1 MRPLKLI
8 LSAFGPYADRTELD
22 FEKLGENG
30 LYLITGDTG
39 AGKTTIFDAI
49 TYALYGD
56 GSGANREPSM
66 FRSKYAKADVPTEVE
81 LTFLCREKVYKITRS
96 PEYERPKARGEG
108 VTKKPADV
116 TLVCPNGKIVT
127 KVGAV
132 ASAIQE
138 IIGIDRNQ
146 FLQIAMIAQ
155 GDFLKLLLAPTE
167 KRIEIFRQ
175 IFKTENYR
183 YLQDRLKDEYLSM
196 EGERKSMRASIQQYI
211 NGAVC
216 DEEEPLKME
225 LDSAKRE
232 EMSAADTIVLLQKLI
247 EGDYARK
254 ALVEQAEKEQQ
265 KGLDEINL
273 LIGKAEDLIKAKSAY
288 AIAQSKIE
296 AESKKLQELAEA
308 LKVAQDKSKETD
320 GLDKRIASLE
330 SDLSKYKE
338 LAENVDKLQ
347 KCKDR
352 VRDEEQKRAKKESD
366 KLSYKEVLDGLKRI
380 VEENKNAA
388 ELKANKAAEREKAT
402 ERLTALEQA
411 HKDFSA
417 YQGLLTALQAQ
428 QADYESA
435 REKYTRL
442 NGEYTEKN
450 QAFLDEQAGV
460 LADGLHEGMP
470 CPVCGSKTHPC
481 LAKKAENA
489 PTEAE
494 LKQAKI
500 AFDEANKK
508 MTEASQRA
516 ATTRGKAENSKAA
529 LEGALDRLLNNP
541 EIKGAEQSI
550 LQAIQMQKTALV
562 GINDGLNQAIK
573 AEEAFKKAQER
584 IPNGEKAMKDVENA
598 LLELEKNIAADKKE
612 AEGLEEQIEKQ
623 RKSLQYPSKESAD
636 AEIARLQA
644 ARSGIKKA
652 LEQAQNAHAESEKA
666 VAGLQ
671 GSIVQ
676 LQKQLAEAK
685 EFDMES
691 LLAQKAVVQGKKAE
705 YEKQKEEI
713 SVRISTNETTV
724 KELEKQSGKLMEME
738 KRLQWVKALYATA
751 NGTLTGKERVKLETY
766 IQMTYFDRIIMRANT
781 RFMVMSS
788 GQYELV
794 RRKEAENNRA
804 QTGLDL
810 DVIDHYNGT
819 VRSVKTLSGGESFKA
834 SLSLALG
841 LSDEI
846 QSSAGGIK
854 LDTMFVDEGF
864 GSLDEE
870 SLSQAMKAL
879 NSLAE
884 GNRLVGIIS
893 HVAELKERI
902 EKQIVVTKERTGGS
916 KLTVRT

>member
-1 MRPLKLI
+1 MRPLKLV

-116 TLVCPNGKIVT
+116 TLVCPNGDIVT
-127 KVGAV
+127 KVGTV

-183 YLQDRLKDEYLSM
+183 YLQDRLKEEYTSM
-196 EGERKSMRASIQQYI
+196 EGERKSMRASIQQYV

-216 DEEEPLKME
+216 DEEEPLKIE
-225 LDSAKRE
+225 LDRAKKE
-232 EMSAADTIVLLQKLI
+232 EMSVADTILLLQKLI
-247 EGDYARK
+247 EGDYVRK
-254 ALVEQAEKEQQ
+254 NLVEQAEKEQQ
-265 KGLDEINL
+265 KSLDEINL
-273 LIGKAEDLIKAKSAY
+273 LIGKAEDFAKAKSAY
-288 AIAQSKIE
+288 LEAQLKMD
-296 AESKKLQELAEA
+296 AENKKLQELDLA
-308 LKVAQDKSKETD
+308 LKAAQEKAKETD
-320 GLDKRIASLE
+320 GLEKRIAALE
-330 SDLSKYKE
+330 NDLSKYKE
-338 LAENVDKLQ
+338 LADNVEKLQ

-352 VRDEEQKRAKKESD
+352 VCDEEKERGKKEADKVRYQEALD
-366 KLSYKEVLDGLKRI
+366 KLKKA
-380 VEENKNAA
+380 VEEHKDAT
-388 ELKANKAAEREKAT
+388 EIKANKATEKEKAT
-402 ERLTALEQA
+402 ERLSALEQA
-411 HKDFSA
+411 NNDFSA
-417 YQGLLTALQAQ
+417 YQTLLTALQVQ
-428 QADYESA
+428 QADYEKTKA
-435 REKYTRL
+435 RYALL
-442 NGEYTEKN
+442 NEEYTAKN

-460 LADGLHEGMP
+460 LADGLQEGMP

-494 LKQAKI
+494 LKQAKL
-500 AFDEANKK
+500 ALDEANKK
-508 MTEASQRA
+508 MTEASQLA
-516 ATTRGKAENSKAA
+516 ATTRGRVESGKTA
-529 LEGALDRLLNNP
+529 LESVLEKLLNNP
-541 EIKGAEQSI
+541 EIKGAGQSI
-550 LQAIQMQKTALV
+550 SQAIQMQKTALV
-562 GINDGLNQAIK
+562 GINDELNKAIE
-573 AEEAFKKAQER
+573 AEKLFKSAQER
-584 IPNGEKAMKDVENA
+584 IPNGEKAVKDVENA
-598 LLELEKNIAADKKE
+598 LLELEKQIAAGKKE
-612 AEGLEEQIEKQ
+612 AEGLEEQIGTQ
-623 RKSLQYPSKESAD
+623 RAHLQYPSKESAD
-636 AEIARLQA
+636 AEIARLQK
-644 ARSGIKKA
+644 ARSEIRRA
-652 LEQAQNAHAESEKA
+652 LEQAQNAHTESEKA

-671 GSIVQ
+671 GSILQ
-676 LQKQLAEAK
+676 LQKQLADAK
-685 EFDMES
+685 EFDLEG
-691 LLAQKAVVQGKKAE
+691 LRTQKVAASDKKVE
-705 YEKQKEEI
+705 FEKQKEEI

-724 KELEKQSGKLMEME
+724 KELERQSGRLFEME

-766 IQMTYFDRIIMRANT
+766 IQMTYFDRIITRANT

>member
-66 FRSKYAKADVPTEVE
+66 FRSKYAKSDAPTEVE

-116 TLVCPNGKIVT
+116 TLVCPNGDIIT

-132 ASAIQE
+132 ANAIQE

-183 YLQDRLKDEYLSM
+183 FLQDKLKEEYLSI
-196 EGERKSMRASIQQYI
+196 ESERKSMRASIQQYI

-216 DEEEPLKME
+216 DEEEPLLAE
-225 LDSAKRE
+225 LNKAKKE
-232 EMSAADTIVLLQKLI
+232 ETSTADTILLLQKLI
-247 EGDYARK
+247 EGDRARK
-254 ALVEQAEKEQQ
+254 TLVAQAEQELQ
-265 KGLDEINL
+265 KKLDEVNVL
-273 LIGKAEDLIKAKSAY
+273 FSKAEDFLKAKRAY
-288 AIAQSKIE
+288 ADAQSRIE
-296 AESKKLQELAEA
+296 QENARLEGLEKA
-308 LKVAQDKSKETD
+308 LKAAQEKEKETD
-320 GLDKRIASLE
+320 GLDKRIAALE
-330 SDLSKYKE
+330 NDLPKYQE
-338 LAENVDKLQ
+338 LAENVLNLQ
-347 KCKDR
+347 KCKYR
-352 VRDEEQKRAKKESD
+352 VRDEEEKKTKKQSD
-366 KLSYKEVLDGLKRI
+366 KERYRAILDDLKKLL
-380 VEENKNAA
+380 EDNKHAL
-388 ELKANKAAEREKAT
+388 EIKAQKTLEKEKAT
-402 ERLTALEQA
+402 ERLAALEQA
-411 HKDFSA
+411 RADLSEYHK
-417 YQGLLTALQAQ
+417 LLAALQAQ
-428 QADYESA
+428 QAAYEAA
-435 REKYTRL
+435 REKYARL
-442 NGEYTEKN
+442 NGEYTAKN

-460 LADGLHEGMP
+460 LAEGLNADEP
-470 CPVCGSKTHPC
+470 CPVCGSKDHPS

-494 LKQAKI
+494 LKQVKLAT
-500 AFDEANKK
+500 EQANKE
-508 MTEASQRA
+508 MTDASQRA
-516 ATTRGKAENSKAA
+516 ATTRGRTENGKTA
-529 LEGALDRLLNNP
+529 LESALNKLLNNP

-550 LQAIQMQKTALV
+550 LQAIEMQKTALA
-562 GINDGLNQAIK
+562 GINEKLQKAI
-573 AEEAFKKAQER
+573 EEEKAFKSAQER
-584 IPNGEKAMKDVENA
+584 IPNGEKAVQDVEA
-598 LLELEKNIAADKKE
+598 ELLEIEKRIAAGAKE
-612 AEGLEEQIEKQ
+612 ADGLEEQIEKQ
-623 RKSLQYPSKESAD
+623 RKSLQYPSKEGAD
-636 AEIARLQA
+636 EEIARLKA
-644 ARSGIKKA
+644 ARNGLKKV
-652 LEQAQNAHAESEKA
+652 LEQAQNAHAESQKA
-666 VAGLQ
+666 VAGLR
-671 GSIVQ
+671 GSIEQ
-676 LQKQLAEAK
+676 LQKQLAEANDL
-685 EFDMES
+685 DMEN
-691 LLAQKAVVQGKKAE
+691 LREQKNALTAQKANYVKR
-705 YEKQKEEI
+705 KEEI

-724 KELEKQSGKLMEME
+724 KELEKQSGKLLETE
-738 KRLQWVKALYATA
+738 KRLQWVKALHATA
-751 NGTLTGKERVKLETY
+751 NGALSGKERVKLETY

-879 NSLAE
+879 HSLAE

-893 HVAELKERI
+893 HVGELKERI

>member
-66 FRSKYAKADVPTEVE
+66 FRSKYAEADVPTEVE

-96 PEYERPKARGEG
+96 PEYERPKARGDG
-108 VTKKPADV
+108 FTKKPAEA
-116 TLVCPNGKIVT
+116 TLVCPNGEIVT
-127 KVGAV
+127 KIGAV
-132 ASAIQE
+132 ADAVQE

-183 YLQDRLKDEYLSM
+183 VLQDRLKDEYLSI
-196 EGERKSMRASIQQYI
+196 ESERKGMRASIQQYI

-216 DEEEPLKME
+216 DEEEPLKGE
-225 LDSAKRE
+225 LEKAKKE
-232 EMSAADTIVLLQKLI
+232 ETSAADSILLLQKLI
-247 EGDYARK
+247 EGDRARK
-254 ALVEQAEKEQQ
+254 TLAEQAEQEQQ
-265 KGLDEINL
+265 KKLDEVNVL
-273 LIGKAEDLIKAKSAY
+273 FSKAEDFIKAEKA
-288 AIAQSKIE
+288 
-296 AESKKLQELAEA
+296 LAETQERMARESEKLRDLEKA
-308 LKVAQDKSKETD
+308 LKEAQAKERETD
-320 GLDKRIASLE
+320 GIDKRIAALE
-330 SDLSKYKE
+330 NDLPKYKE
-338 LAENVDKLQ
+338 LAENIEIFQ
-347 KCKDR
+347 KCEYR
-352 VRDEEQKRAKKESD
+352 VRVDEEKRAKRLADKELYQK
-366 KLSYKEVLDGLKRI
+366 KLDELKRAL
-380 VEENKNAA
+380 ETNKNAS
-388 ELKANKAAEREKAT
+388 ELKASKTAEKERAA

-411 HKDFSA
+411 RADLA
-417 YQGLLTALQAQ
+417 EYRNLTTALQAQ
-428 QADYESA
+428 QAAYEKA
-435 REKYTRL
+435 KENYARL
-442 NGEYTEKN
+442 NGEYTAKN

-460 LADGLHEGMP
+460 LAENLKENEP
-470 CPVCGSKTHPC
+470 CPVCGSKTHPYP
-481 LAKKAENA
+481 ARKAENA
-489 PTEAE
+489 PTEGE
-494 LKQAKI
+494 LKQAKL
-500 AFDEANKK
+500 AAEKANGE

-516 ATTRGKAENSKAA
+516 ATTRGKAEGARSA
-529 LEGALDRLLNNP
+529 LETALNKLLNSP
-541 EIKGAEQSI
+541 ETQGAEQALS
-550 LQAIQMQKTALV
+550 QAIQAQKVVLESVETALSK
-562 GINDGLNQAIK
+562 AIEMENALK
-573 AEEAFKKAQER
+573 EAEQR
-584 IPNGEKAMKDVENA
+584 IPNGEKAVKNVEA
-598 LLELEKNIAADKKE
+598 ELLELEKTIVASKKE
-612 AEGLEEQIEKQ
+612 AEGLDEQIAKQ
-623 RKSLQYPSKESAD
+623 RKSLQYPSKEHAD
-636 AEIARLQA
+636 EEIARLKRTRDGLKA
-644 ARSGIKKA
+644 A
-652 LEQAQNAHAESEKA
+652 LERAQTAHAESQKA
-666 VAGLQ
+666 AAGLK
-671 GSIVQ
+671 GSIEQ
-676 LQKQLAEAK
+676 LQKQLVEAK
-685 EFDMES
+685 EFDVEALRAQKS
-691 LLAQKAVVQGKKAE
+691 VLTAQKAEQAKR
-705 YEKQKEEI
+705 KEEI
-713 SVRISTNETTV
+713 SVRIKTNETTV
-724 KELEKQSGKLMEME
+724 KELERQSGKLLETE
-738 KRLQWVKALYATA
+738 TRLQWMRALHTTA
-751 NGTLTGKERVKLETY
+751 NGMLTGKERVKLETY
-766 IQMTYFDRIIMRANT
+766 IQMTYFDRIIARANT

-804 QTGLDL
+804 QSGLDL